1 MVHTALTR
9 CHSPGWR
16 LMLTLWYDMHSTATK
31 HAVAT
36 SLVRVLESWNIVPC
50 PRVASLPILGVMGV
64 ASPVIL

>member
-1 MVHTALTR
+1 
-9 CHSPGWR
+9 
-16 LMLTLWYDMHSTATK
+16 MLTLWYDMHSTATK